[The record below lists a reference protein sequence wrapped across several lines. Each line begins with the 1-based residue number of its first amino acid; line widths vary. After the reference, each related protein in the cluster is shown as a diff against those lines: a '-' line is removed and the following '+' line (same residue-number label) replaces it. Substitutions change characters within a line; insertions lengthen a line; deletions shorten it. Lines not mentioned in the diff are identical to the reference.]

1 MPRRYV
7 EGSTRLMVVAAI
19 AASVL
24 AVSVVAIVTIVA
36 IDESEPS
43 GGGDSAGAGGGSSTD
58 SGAAHAGD
66 TVQVLNPDGR
76 DTDVLMPTKVSRPGC
91 EETDGC
97 YVPPSYEAPVGEP
110 ITWTNEDSAFH
121 TVTAGTYDSPA
132 GTFDSGYMD
141 PYDSYTLSFKTP
153 GTYEY
158 YCTLHPWMEGAIIIT
173 PG

>member
-1 MPRRYV
+1 MPRRCV
-7 EGSTRLMVVAAI
+7 EGNTRLMVVSAV

-24 AVSVVAIVTIVA
+24 AVSVVAVVAVIA
-36 IDESEPS
+36 IDESDPS
-43 GGGDSAGAGGGSSTD
+43 GADAGAVDGGGGDGGS
-58 SGAAHAGD
+58 AAHVDGA
-66 TVQVLNPDGR
+66 VRVLDSDGR
-76 DTDVLMPTKVSRPGC
+76 GTDVLMPTKVSRPGC

-97 YVPPSYEAPVGEP
+97 YVPSVYEAPVGEP

-141 PYDSYTLSFKTP
+141 PYDSYTLSFKAP

-158 YCTLHPWMEGAIIIT
+158 YCTLHPWMEGSVIIT
-173 PG
+173 P

>member
-1 MPRRYV
+1 M
-7 EGSTRLMVVAAI
+7 EGSIRLMVVAAI

-24 AVSVVAIVTIVA
+24 AVSVVAVVAVIA
-36 IDESEPS
+36 IDESDPS
-43 GGGDSAGAGGGSSTD
+43 GGGTGAGGGGGD
-58 SGAAHAGD
+58 GGGASHVDGA
-66 TVQVLNPDGR
+66 VQVLDSDGR
-76 DTDVLMPTKVSRPGC
+76 GTDVSMPTKVSRPGC

-97 YVPPSYEAPVGEP
+97 YVPSVYEAPAGEP

-132 GTFDSGYMD
+132 NTFDSGYMD
-141 PYDSYTLSFKTP
+141 PYDSYTLSFKAP

-173 PG
+173 P

>member
-1 MPRRYV
+1 MLCRCV
-7 EGSTRLMVVAAI
+7 ESSIRLMVVAAI

-24 AVSVVAIVTIVA
+24 AVSVVAVVAVIA
-36 IDESEPS
+36 IDESDPS
-43 GGGDSAGAGGGSSTD
+43 GADAGAVDDGD
-58 SGAAHAGD
+58 GAAHVDGAVRILD
-66 TVQVLNPDGR
+66 SDGR

-97 YVPPSYEAPVGEP
+97 YVPSAYEAPVGQP

-141 PYDSYTLSFKTP
+141 PYDSYTLSFKAP

-158 YCTLHPWMEGAIIIT
+158 YCTLHPWMEGAVIIT
-173 PG
+173 P

>member
-1 MPRRYV
+1 MQRRCV

-24 AVSVVAIVTIVA
+24 AVSVVAVVAAIA
-36 IDESEPS
+36 IDESDPS
-43 GGGDSAGAGGGSSTD
+43 GGDAGTGGGS
-58 SGAAHAGD
+58 GAARVDGA
-66 TVQVLNPDGR
+66 VRVLDPDGR
-76 DTDVLMPTKVSRPGC
+76 DTDVSMPTKVSRPGC

-97 YVPPSYEAPVGEP
+97 YVPAAYEAPAGEP

-141 PYDSYTLSFKTP
+141 PYDSYTLSFKAP

-173 PG
+173 P

>member
-1 MPRRYV
+1 MLRRCV
-7 EGSTRLMVVAAI
+7 EGSTRLMIVAAM

-24 AVSVVAIVTIVA
+24 AVSVVAVVAVIA
-36 IDESEPS
+36 IDESDPS
-43 GGGDSAGAGGGSSTD
+43 GAGAGAGGGG
-58 SGAAHAGD
+58 GAAHAGD
-66 TVQVLNPDGR
+66 TVQMLDSDGR

-97 YVPPSYEAPVGEP
+97 YVPSVYEAPVGEP

-141 PYDSYTLSFKTP
+141 PYDSYTLSFNAP

-158 YCTLHPWMEGAIIIT
+158 YCTLHPWMEGAVIIT
-173 PG
+173 P

>member
-1 MPRRYV
+1 MPRRCV
-7 EGSTRLMVVAAI
+7 EGNTRLMVVAAV

-24 AVSVVAIVTIVA
+24 AVSVVVVVAVIA
-36 IDESEPS
+36 IDESDPS
-43 GGGDSAGAGGGSSTD
+43 GADAGTANGGSGIDGGS
-58 SGAAHAGD
+58 AAHVDD
-66 TVQVLNPDGR
+66 TVRILDSDGR
-76 DTDVLMPTKVSRPGC
+76 GTDVLMPTKVSRPGC

-97 YVPPSYEAPVGEP
+97 YVPSVYEAPVGEP

-141 PYDSYTLSFKTP
+141 PYDSYTLSFKAP

-158 YCTLHPWMEGAIIIT
+158 YCTLHPWMEGTIIIT
-173 PG
+173 P

>member
-1 MPRRYV
+1 MPRQCV
-7 EGSTRLMVVAAI
+7 EDNTRLMVVSAV

-24 AVSVVAIVTIVA
+24 AVSVVAVVAVIA
-36 IDESEPS
+36 IDESDPS
-43 GGGDSAGAGGGSSTD
+43 GADAGAVDGGGDDGGS
-58 SGAAHAGD
+58 AAHVDGA
-66 TVQVLNPDGR
+66 VRVLDSDGR
-76 DTDVLMPTKVSRPGC
+76 GTDVLMPTKVSRPGC

-97 YVPPSYEAPVGEP
+97 YVPSVYEAPVGEP

-141 PYDSYTLSFKTP
+141 PYDSYTLSFKAP

-158 YCTLHPWMEGAIIIT
+158 YCTLHPWMEGSVIIT
-173 PG
+173 P

>member
-1 MPRRYV
+1 MPRRCV
-7 EGSTRLMVVAAI
+7 EGNTRLMVVAAVT
-19 AASVL
+19 ASVL
-24 AVSVVAIVTIVA
+24 AVSVVAVVAVIA
-36 IDESEPS
+36 IDESDPS
-43 GGGDSAGAGGGSSTD
+43 GADAGAADGVDGGDGGS
-58 SGAAHAGD
+58 AAHVDD
-66 TVQVLNPDGR
+66 TVRMLDSDGR
-76 DTDVLMPTKVSRPGC
+76 GTDVLMPTKVSRPGC

-97 YVPPSYEAPVGEP
+97 YVPSVYEAPVGEP

-141 PYDSYTLSFKTP
+141 PYDSYTLSFKAP

-173 PG
+173 P